1 MQFLKTLLPTHLEE
15 QEKFNTK
22 HFTRKRIFTVEFLTF
37 CLIYLISDQNGFGY
51 KHIIQTLW
59 KKLREL
65 GLALV
70 SDFGPSAAAFCKA
83 RVKLPAKII
92 KAMFDRVIGLLDQ
105 FKPEFQWHGRRL
117 FAIDGMKVQLPAS
130 EELRDHFKCPQN
142 QGGKAHYPQAVLSIL
157 FCVLTDVVYN
167 FELAPYNGDER
178 KLALLH
184 LDHLRP
190 ADIIIMDRGYPAY
203 EIFYEC
209 HKRQLDF
216 VIRMTV
222 NSSTWTVVK
231 EFLRSGKKDAIVTI
245 AMPAYLKARFKN
257 NPQAP
262 RSLTVRMLRID
273 LDSGETELL
282 VTSLL
287 DQKQFPHDE
296 FKTLYHWRWPI
307 EEGNKS
313 AKHHQYIEKF
323 HAQEVNGIFQEVNAH
338 YLLMAITR
346 LFMLQA
352 EAQTPERVYG
362 LSYKSAVDF
371 VSEELVTLLLNKD
384 DTILDTTINE
394 MMHMMSYMYEKPR
407 ANRSYPRQRRSR
419 NFNKYPVVK
428 TG

>member
-1 MQFLKTLLPTHLEE
+1 
-15 QEKFNTK
+15 
-22 HFTRKRIFTVEFLTF
+22 
-37 CLIYLISDQNGFGY
+37 
-51 KHIIQTLW
+51 
-59 KKLREL
+59 
-65 GLALV
+65 
-70 SDFGPSAAAFCKA
+70 
-83 RVKLPAKII
+83 
-92 KAMFDRVIGLLDQ
+92 
-105 FKPEFQWHGRRL
+105 
-117 FAIDGMKVQLPAS
+117 MKVQLPAS

-142 QGGKAHYPQAVLSIL
+142 QGGKAHYPQAFLSIL

-167 FELAPYNGDER
+167 FELAPCNSDER

-184 LDHLRP
+184 LDRLRP
-190 ADIIIMDRGYPAY
+190 ADIIIMDRGYPSY

-209 HKRQLDF
+209 YKRQLDF

-262 RSLTVRMLRID
+262 RSLSVRMLRID

-287 DQKQFPHDE
+287 DQKQFPHEE

-323 HAQEVNGIFQEVNAH
+323 HAQDVNGIFQEVNAH

-384 DTILDTTINE
+384 DKVLDTTIKE
-394 MMHMMSYMYEKPR
+394 MMHMMSHMYEKPR